1 MATTVSGNYSAAGP
15 GGTIPVGNNGLVPPG
30 VSVISTGSV
39 GLNGNDS
46 HSLQVFGTVYGD
58 TSAITLGGPTGIDN
72 AFIDRISVFSQ
83 GTVSGNSSAIY
94 FTGFKDTL
102 TNYGN
107 IFSVF
112 NTVRGYNTKADATM
126 TVTNYGSIYSQS
138 TGSGTAVDVGGGMH
152 LNLRNF
158 GVINAESSL
167 AVSSIDGSGDFIY
180 NRGSIIGDIELLS
193 SSAQIINRGLIS
205 GNVSLADG
213 SNLLDDRGG
222 TIEGTITFKGG
233 DDLFRPGVGIETAY
247 AGGGTDTLDF
257 TGSGVVQIAL
267 DESILA
273 TGAAKDDTYTGFE
286 NIIGSKSGSDILI
299 GDDQVNVLSGLN
311 GADKLSGQAG
321 ADTLNGGLGADT
333 LDGGA
338 DNDTL
343 NGDAGNDILIGGLG
357 SDTLSGGDGN
367 DMLTGGVGNDLLTG
381 GAGSDRFI
389 FLTKDFVGVD
399 QATPDEITDFVQADR
414 DLIDLSAVDA
424 SSKTAGDQAFAFIGN
439 AAFHNVA
446 GELRFEQSGGNTY
459 VYGDTNGD
467 GVSDFTILL
476 DGLLSPTAKDFIL

>member
-1 MATTVSGNYSAAGP
+1 
-15 GGTIPVGNNGLVPPG
+15 
-30 VSVISTGSV
+30 
-39 GLNGNDS
+39 
-46 HSLQVFGTVYGD
+46 
-58 TSAITLGGPTGIDN
+58 
-72 AFIDRISVFSQ
+72 
-83 GTVSGNSSAIY
+83 
-94 FTGFKDTL
+94 
-102 TNYGN
+102 
-107 IFSVF
+107 
-112 NTVRGYNTKADATM
+112 
-126 TVTNYGSIYSQS
+126 
-138 TGSGTAVDVGGGMH
+138 VDVGGGMH